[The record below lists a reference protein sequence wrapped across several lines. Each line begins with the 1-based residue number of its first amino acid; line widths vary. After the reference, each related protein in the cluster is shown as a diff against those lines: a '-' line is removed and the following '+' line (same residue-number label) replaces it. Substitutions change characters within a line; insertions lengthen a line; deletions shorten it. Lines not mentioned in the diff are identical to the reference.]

1 MNFKPGKLLDPKA
14 DLVFKKIFGNNK
26 DLVKSFLNSVLPL
39 SEDELID
46 TLDYLPSEQV
56 PRTPLKKY
64 SIVDVRCTDQ
74 HGRIF
79 IVEMQMG
86 WSSSFKSRLQF
97 GTAKAYVEQL
107 DKGEQYELLNPVYG
121 LALIGEIFD
130 SKSDEW
136 YHHYKMVNIE
146 KTEQQIKGL
155 ELVFVE
161 LPKFKATTHMEKKL
175 GILWLRFLNEIN
187 TMLEI
192 PEEFTDVPEICK
204 AIELTQ
210 EASFSKA
217 ELAEYDGYWDQIS
230 CEKSIKADAKA
241 EGKAEGESE
250 KAREVA
256 LKMLTKKLDDEV
268 IIDLSGLTYDELAQL
283 KKSL

>member
-26 DLVKSFLNSVLPL
+26 DLVKSFLNNVLPL
-39 SEDELID
+39 SDDELID

-64 SIVDVRCTDQ
+64 SIVDVRCKDKK
-74 HGRIF
+74 GRIF

-86 WSSSFKSRLQF
+86 WSASFKSRLQF
-97 GTAKAYVEQL
+97 GTAKAYIEQL

-161 LPKFKATTHMEKKL
+161 LPKFKATTQQSYCTE
-175 GILWLRFLNEIN
+175 
-187 TMLEI
+187 
-192 PEEFTDVPEICK
+192 
-204 AIELTQ
+204 
-210 EASFSKA
+210 
-217 ELAEYDGYWDQIS
+217 
-230 CEKSIKADAKA
+230 
-241 EGKAEGESE
+241 
-250 KAREVA
+250 
-256 LKMLTKKLDDEV
+256 
-268 IIDLSGLTYDELAQL
+268 
-283 KKSL
+283 